1 MSDADV
7 PRSAEVRPETS
18 PRRADRE
25 HALPLLIATILP
37 EQGTTG
43 VQTHFREL
51 RRYLDRLGARSDLV
65 TPSSWGRPLTVPVF
79 GFRRLLEWGS
89 KPAGVRWY
97 RHWHEVFLR
106 RALRRRLASL
116 GSCVVYAQCPVS
128 ARAVLRARQGPHQ
141 RVVLAVHFRI
151 SQSDEWADKGQIPR
165 GGAVFAGI
173 RRLERQVIPQVDGL
187 VYVSRWGRDVL
198 VDWLP
203 EAAPVPSAVIRNF
216 TAPVPPV
223 TTREQ
228 LGDLV
233 TAGSLEPVKNHQ
245 FLLRVLAAAND
256 AGHRLT
262 LDIFGDG
269 PLRAELMALAE
280 SLNLDGQVCFRG
292 FRTDIRDFLPGYR
305 AYVHSSYSES
315 APLAVIE
322 AMAAGL
328 PVVAADIAPIL
339 ELCDEGIEARFWP
352 LSDPRQAAGTVVS
365 LLSREPERA
374 RAGRAAR
381 ARFHRD
387 HDADIVGPRL
397 LRFLQASGPAG
408 QGAAAS

>member
-7 PRSAEVRPETS
+7 PRPAEVRAKTS
-18 PRRADRE
+18 PPEADRE
-25 HALPLLIATILP
+25 RALPLLIATILP

-51 RRYLDRLGARSDLV
+51 RRFLDRLGIRSDLV
-65 TPSSWGRPLTVPVF
+65 TPSCWGRPLTVPVF
-79 GFRRLLEWGS
+79 GFRRLLVWCS
-89 KPAGVRWY
+89 KPASVRWY

-106 RALRRRLASL
+106 HALRRRLAGL
-116 GSCVVYAQCPVS
+116 GRCVVYAQCPVS
-128 ARAVLRARQGPHQ
+128 ARAALQSRQGAHQ

-151 SQSDEWADKGQIPR
+151 SQSDEWADKGQIR
-165 GGAVFAGI
+165 RDGAVFSGI
-173 RRLERQVIPQVDGL
+173 RRLEREVIPQVDGL
-187 VYVSRWGRDVL
+187 VYVSEWGRDAL

-203 EAAPVPSAVIRNF
+203 EAAQVPSAVIRNF

-228 LGDLV
+228 SGDLV
-233 TAGSLEPVKNHQ
+233 TTGSLEPVKNHQ

-262 LDIFGDG
+262 LDIFGEG
-269 PLRAELMALAE
+269 PLRAGLMALAE
-280 SLNLDGQVCFRG
+280 SLNLDGQVRFRG
-292 FRTDIRDFLPGYR
+292 FRTDVRDFLPGYR
-305 AYVHSSYSES
+305 AYVHSSFSES
-315 APLAVIE
+315 APLAIIE

-328 PVVAADIAPIL
+328 PVVAPAIAPIL

-352 LSDPRQAAGTVVS
+352 LSDPRQAARTVIS

-374 RAGRAAR
+374 AAGRAAT

-397 LRFLQASGPAG
+397 LHFLQAS
-408 QGAAAS
+408 